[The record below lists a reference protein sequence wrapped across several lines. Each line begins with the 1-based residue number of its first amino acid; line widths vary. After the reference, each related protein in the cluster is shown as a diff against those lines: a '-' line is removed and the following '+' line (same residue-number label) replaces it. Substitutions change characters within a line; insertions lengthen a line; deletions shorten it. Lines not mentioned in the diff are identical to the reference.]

1 VHSVR
6 VSQGGGARGGPGR
19 RERQLDTL
27 HEALAFDEVFL
38 WIDQGLSEVGQVR
51 EGLELFAARVMPRF
65 A

>member
-1 VHSVR
+1 VELVGDPDAAS
-6 VSQGGGARGGPGR
+6 A
-19 RERQLDTL
+19 QLETL

-38 WIDQGLSEVGQVR
+38 WIDQGLSEVGEVR